1 MKIAF
6 LGTGRMGRELARHL
20 LDDGHELT
28 VWNRTAS
35 AADSLVEHGARPAEN
50 PRAAVDGADTVLTAL
65 FGPDAVREVV
75 IDPPLPITA
84 GGVWIDITT
93 VSPADATGYARWA
106 AERGVHYAHSPV
118 VGSLAPAR
126 ARALGVLLGGDA
138 EAVARAR
145 PIVST
150 WAAPDGLRVYESAAK
165 AATGKLVANL
175 AVAIAMQGFV
185 EALRL
190 GHSGGLTTDE
200 VITALDRTALS
211 TIKDLK
217 AASVRAGRFDDTQF
231 SADLLSKDARLMTQT
246 SEYPLPALTAA
257 YAALESARQAGRG
270 GEDFAVIAADD
281 CDERV

>member
-35 AADSLVEHGARPAEN
+35 AAESLVKDGAHPAEN
-50 PRAAVDGADTVLTAL
+50 PQAAVGGADAVLTVL

-75 IDPPLPITA
+75 IDPPLPIKRGA
-84 GGVWIDITT
+84 VWIDITT
-93 VSPADATGYARWA
+93 VSPADATSFTAWA

-118 VGSLAPAR
+118 IGSLAPAR
-126 ARALGVLLGGDA
+126 ARALGVLLGGDD
-138 EAVARAR
+138 EAVAGAT

-150 WAAPDGLRVYESAAK
+150 WAAPDRLRVYESAAK

-175 AVAIAMQGFV
+175 AVAVAMQGFV

-190 GHSGGLTTDE
+190 GHSGGMTTDE
-200 VITALDRTALS
+200 VITALDRTPLS
-211 TIKDLK
+211 MIKDLK
-217 AASVRAGRFDDTQF
+217 AANVRDGRFDDTQF
-231 SADLLSKDARLMTQT
+231 SADLLSKDTRLITQT

-257 YAALESARQAGRG
+257 YEALESARNAGRG
-270 GEDFAVIAADD
+270 DDDFAVIAADSA
-281 CDERV
+281 

>member
-35 AADSLVEHGARPAEN
+35 AAESLVKNGAHPAEN
-50 PRAAVDGADTVLTAL
+50 PQAAVGGADAVLTVL

-75 IDPPLPITA
+75 IDPPLPIKRGA
-84 GGVWIDITT
+84 VWIDITT
-93 VSPADATGYARWA
+93 VSPADATSFTAWA
-106 AERGVHYAHSPV
+106 AEHGVHYAHSPV
-118 VGSLAPAR
+118 IGSLAPAR
-126 ARALGVLLGGDA
+126 ARALGVLLGGDD
-138 EAVARAR
+138 EAVAGAT

-150 WAAPDGLRVYESAAK
+150 WAAPDRLRVYESAAK

-175 AVAIAMQGFV
+175 AVAVAMQGFV

-190 GHSGGLTTDE
+190 GHSGGMTTDE
-200 VITALDRTALS
+200 VITALDRTPLS
-211 TIKDLK
+211 MIKDLK
-217 AASVRAGRFDDTQF
+217 AANVRDGRFDDTQF
-231 SADLLSKDARLMTQT
+231 SADLLSKDTRLITQT

-257 YAALESARQAGRG
+257 YEALESARNAGRG
-270 GEDFAVIAADD
+270 DDDFAVIAADSA
-281 CDERV
+281 

>member
-35 AADSLVEHGARPAEN
+35 AAESLVKNGAHPAEN
-50 PRAAVDGADTVLTAL
+50 PQAAVGGADAVLTVL

-75 IDPPLPITA
+75 IDPPLPIKRGA
-84 GGVWIDITT
+84 VWIDITT
-93 VSPADATGYARWA
+93 VSPADATSFTAWA

-118 VGSLAPAR
+118 IGSLAPAR
-126 ARALGVLLGGDA
+126 ARALGVLLGGDD
-138 EAVARAR
+138 EAVAGAT

-150 WAAPDGLRVYESAAK
+150 WAAPDRLRVYESAAK

-175 AVAIAMQGFV
+175 AVAVAMQGFV

-190 GHSGGLTTDE
+190 GHSGGMTTDE
-200 VITALDRTALS
+200 VITALDRTPLS
-211 TIKDLK
+211 MIKDLK
-217 AASVRAGRFDDTQF
+217 AANVRDGRFDDTQF
-231 SADLLSKDARLMTQT
+231 SADLLSKDTRLITQT

-257 YAALESARQAGRG
+257 YEALESARNAGRG
-270 GEDFAVIAADD
+270 DDDFAVIAADSA
-281 CDERV
+281 

>member
-35 AADSLVEHGARPAEN
+35 AAESLVKNGAHPAEN
-50 PRAAVDGADTVLTAL
+50 PQAAVGGADAVLTVL

-75 IDPPLPITA
+75 IDPPLPIQRGA
-84 GGVWIDITT
+84 VWIDITT
-93 VSPADATGYARWA
+93 VSPADATSFTAWA
-106 AERGVHYAHSPV
+106 AEHGVHYAHSPV
-118 VGSLAPAR
+118 IGSLAPAR
-126 ARALGVLLGGDA
+126 ARALGVLLGGDD
-138 EAVARAR
+138 EAVAGAT

-150 WAAPDGLRVYESAAK
+150 WAAPDRLRVYESAAK

-175 AVAIAMQGFV
+175 AVAVAMQGFV

-190 GHSGGLTTDE
+190 GHSGGMTTDE
-200 VITALDRTALS
+200 VITALDRTPLS
-211 TIKDLK
+211 MIKDLK
-217 AASVRAGRFDDTQF
+217 AANVRDGRFDDTQF
-231 SADLLSKDARLMTQT
+231 SADLLSKDTRLITQT

-257 YAALESARQAGRG
+257 YEALESARNAGRG
-270 GEDFAVIAADD
+270 DDDFAVIAADSA
-281 CDERV
+281 

>member
-35 AADSLVEHGARPAEN
+35 AAESLVKNGAHPAEN
-50 PRAAVDGADTVLTAL
+50 PQAAVGGADAVLTVL

-75 IDPPLPITA
+75 IDPPLPIKRGA
-84 GGVWIDITT
+84 VWIDITT
-93 VSPADATGYARWA
+93 VSPADATSFTAWA
-106 AERGVHYAHSPV
+106 AEHGVHYAHSPV
-118 VGSLAPAR
+118 IGSLAPAR
-126 ARALGVLLGGDA
+126 ARALGVLLGGDD
-138 EAVARAR
+138 EAVAGAT

-150 WAAPDGLRVYESAAK
+150 WAAPDRLRVYESAAK

-175 AVAIAMQGFV
+175 AVAVAMQGFV

-190 GHSGGLTTDE
+190 GHSGGMTTDE
-200 VITALDRTALS
+200 VITALDRTPLS
-211 TIKDLK
+211 MIKDLK
-217 AASVRAGRFDDTQF
+217 AANVRDGRFDDTQF
-231 SADLLSKDARLMTQT
+231 SADLLSKDTRLITQT

-257 YAALESARQAGRG
+257 YEALENARNAGRG
-270 GEDFAVIAADD
+270 DEDFAVIAADSA
-281 CDERV
+281 

>member
-35 AADSLVEHGARPAEN
+35 AAESLVKNGAHPAEN
-50 PRAAVDGADTVLTAL
+50 PQAAVGGADAVLTVL

-75 IDPPLPITA
+75 IDPPLPIKRGA
-84 GGVWIDITT
+84 VWIDITT
-93 VSPADATGYARWA
+93 VSPADATSFTAWA

-118 VGSLAPAR
+118 IGSLAPAR
-126 ARALGVLLGGDA
+126 ARALGVLLGGDD
-138 EAVARAR
+138 EAVAGAT

-150 WAAPDGLRVYESAAK
+150 WAAPDRLRVYESAAK

-175 AVAIAMQGFV
+175 AVAVAMQGFV

-190 GHSGGLTTDE
+190 GHSGGMTTDE
-200 VITALDRTALS
+200 VITALDRTPLS
-211 TIKDLK
+211 MIKDLK
-217 AASVRAGRFDDTQF
+217 AANVRDGRFDDTQF
-231 SADLLSKDARLMTQT
+231 SADLLSKDTRLITQT

-257 YAALESARQAGRG
+257 YEALENARNAGRG
-270 GEDFAVIAADD
+270 DEDFAVIAADSA
-281 CDERV
+281 